1 MQNTR
6 MTDKPIWLTEA
17 DVVGLISLPEAIDA
31 LEKTLALE
39 AEDLA
44 ASMSKTHLMVAAN
57 DAMHAIGASV
67 AGEGICGFKTW
78 INVQG
83 RSETTMTLFSMEDG
97 ACLAVIEATALGQMR
112 TASVTGVGTK
122 RLAAQGADHMGIVG
136 TGKQSMPQIAA
147 VHAVRPLREVRVAS
161 RNPNTR
167 QAFAENVT
175 NHLGIPTRPV
185 ETLDEA
191 LTDTPIVTLITNST
205 EAFLTA
211 DMLARGCHLNAMGA
225 IVPSRVEFTDDI
237 FARADL
243 IAVDSLRSVRDLST
257 EFRNH
262 YVDDEDAWRDVRT
275 IASVIAGDETRPN
288 GADVTLFEAMGMGL
302 SDLALAIEVL
312 KRARAQNKGHKVP
325 DRVKLPARLS

>member
-1 MQNTR
+1 

-17 DVVGLISLPEAIDA
+17 DVVALISLPEAIDA
-31 LEKTLALE
+31 LEATLALE
-39 AEDLA
+39 ADDLA
-44 ASMSKTHLMVAAN
+44 ASMPKTHLMVAAN

-83 RSETTMTLFSMEDG
+83 KSETTMTLFSMEDG

-122 RLAAQGADHMGIVG
+122 RLAAAGADDMGIVG
-136 TGKQSMPQIAA
+136 TGKQSLPQIAA
-147 VHAVRPLREVRVAS
+147 VHAVRPLKEVRVSS
-161 RNPNTR
+161 RNPDTR
-167 QAFAENVT
+167 RAFAENVT
-175 NHLGIPTRPV
+175 ARLGIPARPV
-185 ETLDEA
+185 DTLEEA
-191 LTDTPIVTLITNST
+191 VTDTPIVTLITNST
-205 EAFLTA
+205 EAFLTG
-211 DMLARGCHLNAMGA
+211 DMLAKGSHLNAMGA
-225 IVPSRVEFTDDI
+225 IVPSRVEFTDDV

-257 EFRNH
+257 EFRGH
-262 YVDDEDAWRDVRT
+262 YGEDDAAWQDVRT
-275 IASVIAGDETRPN
+275 IASVIAADETRPD
-288 GADVTLFEAMGMGL
+288 GADVTLFKAMGMGL

-325 DRVKLPARLS
+325 DRVKLPARLT